1 MNPSDLPFAADRQF
15 ANSPHDETLGE
26 LVRPPDWQ
34 NPIPRGRYHLVVI
47 GGGPAG
53 LVTAAGAAGL
63 GAKVALIE
71 RNRLGGDCLHT
82 GCVPSKAII
91 AAARQAAR
99 VRDGV
104 GFGVHAEQLRI
115 DFSAAMDRMRRLRA
129 SLAPHDSARRFRELG
144 VDVYFGLG
152 EFTSPGTIEVDGRM
166 LSFRR
171 AVIATGSRPAMPLIP
186 GLPQANC
193 LTNESL
199 FDLRQAPRRLAVLGG
214 GPIGCEMAQSFARL
228 GSSVTLIERSVRLL
242 SREDRDASTLI
253 EQALGR
259 EGLELRLATELLR
272 VQSRAGHNRLELQG
286 PDGRTFVD
294 ADAILVAV
302 GRVPHVEGLGL
313 DRAGVAHSIERGVE
327 VDDGART
334 SNHRIYAI
342 GDVASQE
349 RFTHAADAAAR
360 LVIRNALFPGRS
372 RLSRLLIPRCTY
384 TCPELAHVG
393 LGPDQIAS
401 RGWSPVTYTQ
411 AFSGIDRAVLD
422 GDTTGFVRV
431 HCRSGRDQI
440 LGATIC
446 GPHAGEL
453 IGELT
458 LAMNHRVGLS
468 RIGATIHPYPTHAEA
483 IRKLGDQYQRARF
496 KPWVK
501 TAVSYWL
508 DWCRR

>member
-1 MNPSDLPFAADRQF
+1 MDPSAPSFAADPQLT
-15 ANSPHDETLGE
+15 NSQHDETLRE
-26 LVRPPDWQ
+26 LVRPSDWQ
-34 NPIPRGRYHLVVI
+34 NPVPRGRYHLVVI

-53 LVTAAGAAGL
+53 LVAAAGAAGL
-63 GAKVALIE
+63 GAKVALVE

-91 AAARQAAR
+91 AAARQVAR
-99 VRDGV
+99 VREAAT
-104 GFGVHAEQLRI
+104 FGVHAEKLRI
-115 DFSAAMDRMRRLRA
+115 DFSEAMDRMRRLRA
-129 SLAPHDSARRFRELG
+129 SLAPHDAARRFRELG
-144 VDVYFGLG
+144 VDVYFGAG
-152 EFTSPGTIEVDGRM
+152 AFTSLGTIEVDGRT

-171 AVIATGSRPAMPLIP
+171 AVIATGSRAAVPLIP
-186 GLPQANC
+186 GLAQANC

-199 FDLRQAPRRLAVLGG
+199 FDLRQLPRRLAVLGG

-228 GSSVTLIERSVRLL
+228 GSSVTLIERSASLL
-242 SREDRDASTLI
+242 SREDRDATALI

-259 EGLELRLATELLR
+259 EGIELRLATELLG
-272 VQSRAGHNRLELQG
+272 VESDAGCSRLELQG
-286 PDGRTFVD
+286 PEGPSFTD

-302 GRVPHVEGLGL
+302 GRVPQVEGLGL
-313 DRAGVAHSIERGVE
+313 DRAGVAHSIAHGIE
-327 VDDGART
+327 VDDSART
-334 SNHRIYAI
+334 TNHRIYAI

-360 LVIRNALFPGRS
+360 LVIRNAFFPGRS

-393 LGPDQIAS
+393 LSPDQIAS

-411 AFSGIDRAVLD
+411 AFSGVDRAVLD

-431 HCRSGRDQI
+431 HCRSGRDRI

-453 IGELT
+453 IGEVT
-458 LAMNHRVGLS
+458 LAMKHGIGLS

-483 IRKLGDQYQRARF
+483 IRKLGDQYQQARF
-496 KPWVK
+496 KPWLK